1 LGNNKKKVA
10 FIPLLLLK
18 QFTSTFKNSI
28 SMKKI
33 NIFYCVVT
41 MLSIWI
47 TFTQCDKT
55 PPENPA
61 FEPYAE
67 TSLDANAGN
76 WKTYLTID
84 STKTTVP
91 TPDVAG
97 SAAYLTELD
106 HLRSKMA
113 AATSEEKE
121 LAVWWGGNGVLRWHE
136 IARELAANYNVPPN
150 YVFDTTGTAVYP
162 ALVFDPANPD
172 AYPRVPFTNPPVASR
187 MLALLAVAQYD
198 ALVAC
203 WHRKFQHNRLAPYKN
218 ATDIQPLI
226 PANDLPSYPS
236 EDAVVAAASREILKF
251 IFPREVANVIA
262 KAEEHKNSRLWAGA
276 NVQSDLSAGD
286 SLGRVIALNV
296 INEWA
301 KKDKMGA
308 ANAQA
313 NYPNLKADALSRG
326 ITQLW
331 TSQDIPVRPPMLPF
345 FGNVK
350 TWNFDDAAKIALR
363 PPVPPQPGTPAF
375 EVALEELRGL
385 AKNRSR
391 EEQRITTF
399 WADGAGSYTPPGHW
413 NRRAGELIY
422 EKQFNEIRSA
432 RAMALVNTALEDA
445 GITCWDVKYFYLL
458 PRPTEI
464 DPTVTTGTGIPNFP
478 AYTSGHSTFS
488 AAGAEVLSYLFP
500 DHAGDLLDMAKEAS
514 NSRIYGCIHY
524 RFDCEV
530 GLEVGKKVG
539 EYAVIR
545 GRNDGSE

>member
-1 LGNNKKKVA
+1 
-10 FIPLLLLK
+10 
-18 QFTSTFKNSI
+18 
-28 SMKKI
+28 MKKI
-33 NIFYCVVT
+33 NISYFVVI
-41 MLSIWI
+41 LLGIWI

-61 FEPYAE
+61 YEPYAE

-84 STKTTVP
+84 SNKTAIP
-91 TPDVAG
+91 IPDAVG
-97 SAAYLTELD
+97 SEAYLTELD
-106 HLRSKMA
+106 NLRSKMTG
-113 AATSEEKE
+113 ATAEEKA

-150 YVFDTTGTAVYP
+150 YVNDPTGNPVYP
-162 ALVFDPANPD
+162 ELVFDPANPD
-172 AYPRVPFTNPPVASR
+172 AYPRVPFTNPPVTSR

-198 ALVAC
+198 AMVAC
-203 WHRKFQHNRLAPYKN
+203 WHRKFQHNRLAPYKH
-218 ATDIQPLI
+218 APDIQPLI
-226 PANDLPSYPS
+226 PTNDLPSYPS

-262 KAEEHKNSRLWAGA
+262 KAEEHKNSRLWAGV
-276 NVQSDLSAGD
+276 NVQSDLTAGD
-286 SLGRVIALNV
+286 SLGRIIALNV

-308 ANAQA
+308 SNAQA
-313 NYPNLKADALSRG
+313 NYLNLKTDALTRG
-326 ITQLW
+326 ISEHWSSL
-331 TSQDIPVRPPMLPF
+331 DIPVRPPMLPF

-350 TWNFDDAAKIALR
+350 TWNFDEATKTELR
-363 PPVPPQPGTPAF
+363 PPPPPQPGSPAF
-375 EVALEELRGL
+375 ETALEEARDIV
-385 AKNRSR
+385 KNRTR
-391 EEQRITTF
+391 EELRISTF
-399 WADGAGSYTPPGHW
+399 WSDGAGSYTPPGHW

-445 GITCWDVKYFYLL
+445 GITCWDVKYFYLT
-458 PRPTEI
+458 PRPTQI
-464 DPTVTTGTGIPNFP
+464 DSKITTGTGIPNFP

-488 AAGAEVLSYLFP
+488 GAGAEILSYLFP
-500 DHAGDLLDMAKEAS
+500 EHAGDLQEMAKEAS

-539 EYAVIR
+539 EYAVVR